1 MEYQL
6 AEFVVTREF
15 SDKEYESVYK
25 IKNIEKSKL
34 IGQLYE
40 LIDQKYQNFQGKMR
54 IFKLYK
60 LKDRELNSSKGI
72 SLVDSKRSNN
82 N

>member
-60 LKDRELNSSKGI
+60 LKDR
-72 SLVDSKRSNN
+72 
-82 N
+82 